1 MNSKIKWKNIETSED
16 KDLKYIRRMELKQIE
31 DSLILRRVEDWLAQ
45 EVADAET
52 SLEGDDLEDDPIHEG
67 RLELAEGIQKLIN
80 TWRKEFKKYMIE
92 HR

>member
-1 MNSKIKWKNIETSED
+1 MNNKIKWNNIETSEE
-16 KDLKYIRRMELKQIE
+16 KELNYIRRMEQKQIE
-31 DSLILRRVEDWLAQ
+31 DSLILKRVEDWLAQ

-52 SLEGDDLEDDPIHEG
+52 SLECDDLEDDPIHEG